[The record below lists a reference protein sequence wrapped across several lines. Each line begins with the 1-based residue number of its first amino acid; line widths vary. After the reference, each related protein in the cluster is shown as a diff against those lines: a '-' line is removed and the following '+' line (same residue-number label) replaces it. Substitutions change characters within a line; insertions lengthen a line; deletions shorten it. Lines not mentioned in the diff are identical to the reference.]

1 MEPPTIASLWASQLG
16 LRAKGPILI
25 FKRSLIVLQRGA
37 RIIIYLC
44 VDWSLRNDLDC

>member
-1 MEPPTIASLWASQLG
+1 METPIISSLRAGQLG

-25 FKRSLIVLQRGA
+25 FKGSLIVLQRGA

-44 VDWSLRNDLDC
+44 VDWSLRDDLDC